1 MSRFV
6 SLLLLAASATA
17 WIAPVP
23 AGTRAGAPVVPA
35 ATRVGRTTLQF
46 QNPFQPPPKKSGAKK
61 AAPRT
66 STPRSRKPAPT
77 APAAPSFGGL
87 SFGAVS
93 DEQREKRA
101 KLLKPVLAN
110 GNKCVSQAPWSDA
123 RHRCV
128 DWQDDPA
135 ALERVRRQAARLL
148 INASTAGRAG

>member
-1 MSRFV
+1 MSRV
-6 SLLLLAASATA
+6 YTLLLLAASATA

-61 AAPRT
+61 AAPRN
-66 STPRSRKPAPT
+66 STPRSRT
-77 APAAPSFGGL
+77 PAAPSFGGL

-101 KLLKPVLAN
+101 P
-110 GNKCVSQAPWSDA
+110 P
-123 RHRCV
+123 
-128 DWQDDPA
+128 
-135 ALERVRRQAARLL
+135 
-148 INASTAGRAG
+148 T